1 MEIVRAQGIE
11 ARIRV
16 AIGDERA
23 PAEAQRTAFEPPA
36 PCRIAEEHRHRADR
50 RARPAELA
58 DSSEIAGQL
67 RGVEY
72 DRRGWLA
79 QAEAQTIHAELS
91 PDDLPAR
98 RGKVQRRGA

>member
-36 PCRIAEEHRHRADR
+36 PCRIAEEHGHRADH
-50 RARPAELA
+50 RARSAELA
-58 DSSEIAGQL
+58 DSGEIAGQP
-67 RGVEY
+67 RRVEN
-72 DRRGWLA
+72 DRRARL
-79 QAEAQTIHAELS
+79 AEAEAETVHAELS

-98 RGKVQRRGA
+98 GGKVQ